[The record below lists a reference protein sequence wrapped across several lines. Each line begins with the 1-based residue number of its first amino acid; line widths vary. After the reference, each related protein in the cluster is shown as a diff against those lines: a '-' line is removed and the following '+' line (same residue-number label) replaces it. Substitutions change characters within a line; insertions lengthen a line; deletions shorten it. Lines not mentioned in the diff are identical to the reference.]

1 MKLTEKQLKDLKKF
15 SLILNALNME
25 DGVYYSYEYSDWNG
39 GWGDLEGPR
48 YRGKISNEPGFI
60 PASVQEIFETIRNNF
75 DINWFYD
82 EQTGN
87 DNGDLTFGLYA
98 EKQEINV
105 TYDRYQ
111 MNTEETVI
119 EKTFQEVVD
128 QPVPW
133 YRQDREKEVDLLGNK
148 DFINEM
154 IDEYNADV
162 EIHYEGSGDE
172 GYFNNDVDQR
182 LQGICYEI
190 LDLYHGGWENNE
202 GSTGTIYINFKDQ
215 IIRLI
220 HYNNFVEE
228 IEETYMRFNY

>member
-25 DGVYYSYEYSDWNG
+25 DGVYYSYEYSDWNE

-48 YRGKISNEPGFI
+48 YKGRISSEPGFI
-60 PASVQEIFETIRNNF
+60 PTSVQEIFETIRDNF
-75 DINWFYD
+75 DIRFFYD
-82 EQTGN
+82 ERTGM
-87 DNGDLTFGLYA
+87 DNGFLTFGINA
-98 EKQEINV
+98 EDQNINV

-111 MNTEETVI
+111 MNEEETSV
-119 EKTFQEVVD
+119 EKTFQGVID

-133 YRQDREKEVDLLGNK
+133 YRQDRQKKVDLLGNK

-154 IDEYNADV
+154 IEEYGDDV
-162 EIHYEGSGDE
+162 EISYEGSGDE

-182 LQGICYEI
+182 LDDICYEI
-190 LDLYHGGWENNE
+190 LDLYHGGWENND
-202 GSTGTIYINFKDQ
+202 GSRGVIYINFKDQ

-220 HYNNFVEE
+220 HYMNFTEE
-228 IEETYMRFNY
+228 IEETYMGFNY